1 MKAAR
6 TYGPLLLRRSS
17 GSRQRG
23 RWTSLLGRAGIY
35 HRSHTVTQ
43 PATFTQFF
51 APVLGFCYPALVQGN
66 QVVATLDTYK
76 PGFNAGGGSE
86 FHLGDAGLK
95 AFAEARYHEMFT
107 THGTNL
113 SYIPVTF
120 GVRWKVRSNP
130 RGGGQPVLRI
140 CSLLYG
146 HDLGGEV

>member
-1 MKAAR
+1 VDFSLGRCRNLSSRAHSYAAR
-6 TYGPLLLRRSS
+6 NLY
-17 GSRQRG
+17 
-23 RWTSLLGRAGIY
+23 AI
-35 HRSHTVTQ
+35 
-43 PATFTQFF
+43 F